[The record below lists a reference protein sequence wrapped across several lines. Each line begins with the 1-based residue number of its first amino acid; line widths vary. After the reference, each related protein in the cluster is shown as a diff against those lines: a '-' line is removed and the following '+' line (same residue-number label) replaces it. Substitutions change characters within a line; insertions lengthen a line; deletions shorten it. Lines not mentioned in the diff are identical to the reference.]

1 MLIRATWEGAV
12 KLTAASV
19 CILALMAVP
28 TLADENMRWATSG
41 DWDIRVDKSV
51 GGCYMIA
58 SYTKGEIIRLGFDSV
73 NKNGYLWI
81 ANKVWR
87 SVEVGKEY
95 KLSFEFD
102 GESPWTGVFRAIDLG
117 DGLKALSG
125 SFDKP
130 GFMQDFGAKQK
141 VNVYYEGKFVA
152 TLPLT
157 GSFAA
162 MQSLIECQSKV
173 DEVLQSAPNSS
184 PDPFSGSGDRPASD
198 PFSPNAR

>member
-1 MLIRATWEGAV
+1 MLGGAV

-19 CILALMAVP
+19 CILVLMAVP
-28 TLADENMRWATSG
+28 ASAEKSLRWATSG

-51 GGCYMIA
+51 GGCFMSA
-58 SYTKGEIIRLGFDSV
+58 SYTLGEFIRIGFDRV
-73 NKNGYLWI
+73 DKNGYLWI
-81 ANKVWR
+81 ANQAWR

-117 DGLKALSG
+117 DGFKALAG

-130 GFMQDFGAKQK
+130 DFMRDFGAKQK

-152 TLPLT
+152 MLPLT

-162 MQSLIECQSKV
+162 MQALIQCQSKV
-173 DEVLQSAPNSS
+173 EEVLGAPPVPS
-184 PDPFSGSGDRPASD
+184 PDPFSGSGTRPASD
-198 PFSPNAR
+198 PFSPNAQ